1 MAREGPILSKR
12 GMVASYDLDEP
23 PRPAMVDIEIPR
35 ECSACGFRNFYVW
48 GTKMN
53 GIINI
58 VVRCMRC
65 GK

>member
-1 MAREGPILSKR
+1 
-12 GMVASYDLDEP
+12 MVASYDLDEL
-23 PRPAMVDIEIPR
+23 PRAAMVDIEIPR

-58 VVRCMRC
+58 VVRCMKC